1 MVYGD
6 FKYKVLRDKWFNIV
20 KNSKYDAYQRDLTSM
35 VYKCFDKEPALLA
48 RSET

>member
-6 FKYKVLRDKWFNIV
+6 FKYKVLRGKWFNIV

-48 RSET
+48 WSET